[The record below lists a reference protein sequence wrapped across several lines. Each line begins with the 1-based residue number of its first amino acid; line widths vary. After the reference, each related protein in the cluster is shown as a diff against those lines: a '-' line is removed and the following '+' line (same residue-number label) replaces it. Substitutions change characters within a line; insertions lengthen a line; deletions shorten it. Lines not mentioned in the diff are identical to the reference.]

1 MLSSIYYFNISKY
14 RIQQYF
20 KCGSTF
26 YVDMLKQYIQNVEL
40 IHLECWNLKKSKTY
54 NHMGSQIVRKI
65 LIEMMVQTESKLN
78 APFKRKNNLKF
89 EIQTLVS
96 Q

>member
-1 MLSSIYYFNISKY
+1 
-14 RIQQYF
+14 
-20 KCGSTF
+20 
-26 YVDMLKQYIQNVEL
+26 MLKFKKAKHIIIWDGKL
-40 IHLECWNLKKSKTY
+40 LEKN
-54 NHMGSQIVRKI
+54 

-78 APFKRKNNLKF
+78 APFKRKNSLKF

>member
-1 MLSSIYYFNISKY
+1 
-14 RIQQYF
+14 
-20 KCGSTF
+20 
-26 YVDMLKQYIQNVEL
+26 
-40 IHLECWNLKKSKTY
+40 
-54 NHMGSQIVRKI
+54 MGSQIVRKI

-78 APFKRKNNLKF
+78 APFKRNNSLKF